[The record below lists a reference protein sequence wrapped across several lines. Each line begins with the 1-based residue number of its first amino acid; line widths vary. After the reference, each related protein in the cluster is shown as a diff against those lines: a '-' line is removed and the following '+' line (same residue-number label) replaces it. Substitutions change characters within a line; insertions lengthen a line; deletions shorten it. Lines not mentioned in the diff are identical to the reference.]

1 MDLRRLILSLF
12 VRKMILF
19 IKLIIDPLVFYL
31 YYLKL
36 LNATYMIK
44 FMNILVLYY
53 PKFNVVS
60 EKVLAR
66 NIH

>member
-19 IKLIIDPLVFYL
+19 IKIIIDPLVFYL

>member
-19 IKLIIDPLVFYL
+19 IKIIIDPLVFYL

-44 FMNILVLYY
+44 FMNILVPYY

>member
-12 VRKMILF
+12 VRQMILF

-36 LNATYMIK
+36 LNAAYMIK
-44 FMNILVLYY
+44 FTNILVLHY

>member
-19 IKLIIDPLVFYL
+19 IKMIIDPLVFYL